1 MSKAVANGPVLNP
14 YTPGVGTQPPVLVGR
29 DIELAVIEQAAR
41 LVEGGREP
49 QHMIL
54 TGLRGVGKTVLVKEG
69 MRRLRARR
77 WLCGYYEVRRDV
89 DAGVAIGA
97 IVAGG
102 AALLPKRARLADA
115 LRRLRA
121 SIGSASLSGS
131 PDGTVSIAITPRPAA
146 TDPYVEALRLFQ
158 QLGAAAAE
166 DGVGVALCVDE
177 LQTFRR
183 KDATTLI
190 QALEAGDAASGR
202 VLLLGAGLPTT
213 SVELAKANSYA
224 ERFRYEVLD
233 DLSPREAAR
242 AIVEPAAQLGVQWET
257 DAIQR
262 VVALASGYPFFLQL
276 YASEAWDAA
285 ERRDPAI
292 AAIGAGDVEASLA
305 LAQRRLDNG
314 IYATRFGRASAA
326 ERGYLVAMARLMGSG
341 ERAGSADVA
350 RRLGRTLADLS
361 TVRDRLIRKGI
372 IHAPEPGQLAFSV
385 PGFRAYVL
393 RRATEGTTAPAGR

>member
-1 MSKAVANGPVLNP
+1 MSAAKPATLNP

-29 DIELAVIEQAAR
+29 DIQLAVIDQTAR

-49 QHMIL
+49 QHVIL

-69 MRRLRARR
+69 MRRLRARH

-89 DAGVAIGA
+89 DAGVAIAA

-102 AALLPKRARLADA
+102 ASLLPKRAGLSDA
-115 LRRLRA
+115 LRKLRA
-121 SIGSASLSGS
+121 SIGNARLSGS
-131 PDGTVSIAITPRPAA
+131 ADGTVSISITPRTAT
-146 TDPYVEALRLFQ
+146 TDPYYEALRLFQ
-158 QLGAAAAE
+158 QLGAAATE

-183 KDATTLI
+183 KDATTLL
-190 QALEAGDAASGR
+190 QALEAGDAASAR

-213 SVELAKANSYA
+213 GVELAKSNTYA

-242 AIVEPAAQLGVQWET
+242 AVEEP
-257 DAIQR
+257 
-262 VVALASGYPFFLQL
+262 ALASGVAWDADALARVVELAHGYPFFLQL
-276 YASEAWDAA
+276 FASEAWDAA
-285 ERRDPAI
+285 ERRDSQLSTI
-292 AAIGAGDVEASLA
+292 TAGDVDSSLPT
-305 LAQRRLDNG
+305 AQRRLDSG

-326 ERGYLVAMARLMGSG
+326 ERLYLVAMAELMGDEG
-341 ERAGSADVA
+341 RAGTADVA

-361 TVRDRLIRKGI
+361 TVRDRLIRKGV
-372 IHAPEPGQLAFSV
+372 IHAPEPGRLEFSV
-385 PGFRAYVL
+385 PGFRDYVL
-393 RRATEGTTAPAGR
+393 RQAAGRVTRPR